1 MKRLLPVVIIGIVVL
16 FVACYFIPIK
26 REKQVFVANT
36 FQNIINSVSVP
47 NNWLKWNQEAMAGWQ
62 KDSAHCTI
70 TQDSAQHIFT
80 IALQDGKNIKVT
92 QLNALLYQVECITN
106 KQTTAIFGFTIVP
119 FVGNNQQQ
127 SQHNSRIAYAYTGN
141 LLYYLLPFLAP
152 QSFADKTMEDLRT
165 YMESNLRFYGY
176 HIVLKQ
182 TTNTIFVTQNENCKS
197 EDVYNKLPTLFN
209 NLQNFAQK
217 KQVSVAGLKNVAYTF
232 LNNDS
237 VYVVAGINI
246 NKLVEGEFVTNIMQF
261 PPTQIQA
268 VGHFEGLYKNRLA
281 LYKAMQAYLTDHQL
295 QLIGACYEQYLSP
308 LPTNEND
315 SIKIDLCYPLRQY

>member
-1 MKRLLPVVIIGIVVL
+1 MKRLLPVVVIGIVIL
-16 FVACYFIPIK
+16 LVACYFIPVK
-26 REKQVFVANT
+26 HEKQVFVANT
-36 FQNIINSVSVP
+36 FQNIISSVSEP
-47 NNWLKWNQEAMAGWQ
+47 KNWMRWNQDIMAAWQ
-62 KDSAHCTI
+62 KDSTHCTI
-70 TQDSAQHIFT
+70 TNDSAKHIFT
-80 IALQDGKNIKVT
+80 LATPDEQSIKVI
-92 QLNALLYQVECITN
+92 QLNALLYQVELVTN
-106 KQTTAIFGFTIVP
+106 KQTTAVFGFTIVP

-127 SQHNSRIAYAYTGN
+127 SQHNSRIAYAFTGN
-141 LLYYLLPFLAP
+141 LLFYLLPFLEP
-152 QSFADKTMEDLRT
+152 HSFADKTIEELRA

-176 HIVLKQ
+176 HIALKQ
-182 TTNTIFVTQNENCKS
+182 TTDTIFVTQNESCKS
-197 EDVYNKLPTLFN
+197 QEVFNKLPTLFN
-209 NLQNFAQK
+209 NLQTFAQK
-217 KQVSVAGLKNVAYTF
+217 KQVLSTGVKNVAYTF

-261 PPTQIQA
+261 PPTQILA

>member
-1 MKRLLPVVIIGIVVL
+1 M
-16 FVACYFIPIK
+16 FI
-26 REKQVFVANT
+26 ANT
-36 FQNIINSVSVP
+36 FQNIINTVSVP
-47 NNWLKWNQEAMAGWQ
+47 NNWLKWNQEAMAAWQ
-62 KDSAHCTI
+62 KDSAHCEI
-70 TQDSAQHIFT
+70 TRDSAQHIFT

-92 QLNALLYQVECITN
+92 QLNALLYQVECLTT

-141 LLYYLLPFLAP
+141 LFYYLLPFLAP

-176 HIVLKQ
+176 EITLKQ
-182 TTNTIFVTQNENCKS
+182 TTDTIFVTQNESCKS
-197 EDVYNKLPTLFN
+197 ENVFNKLPTLFN

-217 KQVSVAGLKNVAYTF
+217 KQLSVTGLKNVAYTF
-232 LNNDS
+232 INNDS
-237 VYVVAGINI
+237 VYVVAGINV

-261 PPTQIQA
+261 PPTQILA